1 MVARKSRECFVTA
14 LNIEREKDKRNIP
27 NGLLFRLTGSPVKI
41 LAVGIKG
48 VSARFGCNGAA
59 VGYLPPP
66 KPFKQHLTTVL
77 VQDVLLTR
85 PSEGFFVLDVL
96 LTRPPKGF
104 CPRRPLE
111 PPSFPKCRE
120 AHFGTLGKP
129 NIVHISKFWP
139 SRVGIA
145 LNSGNSDGGQYEW
158 AKLSVPSCQRMKC
171 W

>member
-1 MVARKSRECFVTA
+1 VFLALGIKICIYAMVARKSRECFVTA

-104 CPRRPLE
+104 VQDVLWSP
-111 PPSFPKCRE
+111 PPS
-120 AHFGTLGKP
+120 P
-129 NIVHISKFWP
+129 NIEKPILGP
-139 SRVGIA
+139 SENR
-145 LNSGNSDGGQYEW
+145 N
-158 AKLSVPSCQRMKC
+158 
-171 W
+171 

>member
-14 LNIEREKDKRNIP
+14 LNNEREKVKRNIP
-27 NGLLFRLTGSPVKI
+27 NGLLFRLTGSTVKI

-48 VSARFGCNGAA
+48 VSVRFGCNGAA
-59 VGYLPPP
+59 VGYLPPS

-129 NIVHISKFWP
+129 KNVHISNHKRASFLRPWRRCKF
-139 SRVGIA
+139 
-145 LNSGNSDGGQYEW
+145 
-158 AKLSVPSCQRMKC
+158 
-171 W
+171 